1 MKFLLKLMYDNLSA
15 LIGNT
20 LIVYV
25 VSGLIENNLQV
36 DHALLLFTLAI
47 LSIYQ
52 NIRYQK

>member
-1 MKFLLKLMYDNLSA
+1 MKFLLKLLYDNLSA
-15 LIGNT
+15 FIGNT

-36 DHALLLFTLAI
+36 DNALLLFTLAI